1 MKKILVS
8 DYDRTIYV
16 DLDTTQKNIEAINR
30 FKKNNIFVIATGRS
44 FEDFSSAFEKFNIES
59 NYYLFNYGSVIMN
72 SNKELVYD
80 VPLKE
85 EEITEI
91 ISYFKNKKC
100 EIVYCHEKENKK
112 EINGKVYKIIIVYE
126 NKEEELKDYNEF
138 KEKYNYNCFTLTNHF
153 HIEVVSKRTTKAKAI
168 NFISQKEQIDNI
180 YVIGDSENDIPMIKE
195 YNGFAVE
202 GATDE
207 VKSIA
212 SKVYKSVESLID
224 ELMEE
229 KI

>member
-1 MKKILVS
+1 MV
-8 DYDRTIYV
+8 
-16 DLDTTQKNIEAINR
+16 
-30 FKKNNIFVIATGRS
+30 FKKTS
-44 FEDFSSAFEKFNIES
+44 LYIES
-59 NYYLFNYGSVIMN
+59 
-72 SNKELVYD
+72 
-80 VPLKE
+80 
-85 EEITEI
+85 
-91 ISYFKNKKC
+91 
-100 EIVYCHEKENKK
+100 
-112 EINGKVYKIIIVYE
+112 
-126 NKEEELKDYNEF
+126 
-138 KEKYNYNCFTLTNHF
+138 TLTNHF